1 MSDSVPPTTNPLS
14 AQSTSMRLDLESGR
28 VPPSTSTSQYPSSN
42 LPTTTTSLK
51 PPNPP
56 SSFKLL
62 NSNQKPRSL
71 GWLDNQ
77 NGDEEEGLP
86 LLNKKGRGTSLDSEE
101 GEEDNG
107 SLLLWSFI
115 AMTIIGLGNR
125 IFGKLQT
132 IPMHDYP
139 FFNSLLSVFVYVPVC
154 FAYIVPMQMGGRF
167 SQEQLEIPK
176 YKFFIMGALD
186 SVAGVM
192 STFSLNYIPNASLVV
207 LLGQAS
213 IPISML
219 ISRLFLKAKYSVSQY
234 SGALVVILGI
244 IIVLIPEFSPKKPGE
259 KPEEVGENQNFW
271 IFIQVLSIV
280 PSVFSSVYK
289 EKALGDVDIDV
300 TYLNGWVAFYQL
312 LCCIP
317 LAIPSAW
324 ASNLTVAQI
333 PKNMYDGGRCALGYS
348 FSFVSDTTD
357 ELMYHDCS
365 IAPFYVTSYLVFNLS
380 LNILIVLVLKHGS
393 AAILAMSSTILVPI
407 GNFAFSLDFI
417 PGHKPQRP
425 SDLAGLFVIML
436 GLFIFRYF
444 EQFLQN
450 CFKSKME
457 RSQSK
462 VDMIAEKIGASR
474 SAAFLALSGPGTGV
488 DRPIGEAQ
496 LANNIALQKRRL
508 NLLRSPAQ
516 IRGSLLLK
524 LGVKPSPNMYGG
536 VSPVG
541 RSPALISDRML
552 ARMQGQ
558 GGGAGKGG
566 KGGKGGG
573 MAKGIDRANSM
584 SPRLE
589 VLETQQNQRSGG
601 SGSGGKSKRGKRGG
615 KNKNRT
621 RGGKKKGGEDV

>member
-1 MSDSVPPTTNPLS
+1 
-14 AQSTSMRLDLESGR
+14 
-28 VPPSTSTSQYPSSN
+28 
-42 LPTTTTSLK
+42 
-51 PPNPP
+51 
-56 SSFKLL
+56 
-62 NSNQKPRSL
+62 
-71 GWLDNQ
+71 
-77 NGDEEEGLP
+77 
-86 LLNKKGRGTSLDSEE
+86 
-101 GEEDNG
+101 
-107 SLLLWSFI
+107 
-115 AMTIIGLGNR
+115 
-125 IFGKLQT
+125 
-132 IPMHDYP
+132 MHDYP

-154 FAYIVPMQMGGRF
+154 FAYIIPMQLSGRLDP
-167 SQEQLEIPK
+167 EQLLIPK
-176 YKFFIMGALD
+176 YKFAIMGGLD
-186 SVAGVM
+186 SIAGVM

-213 IPISML
+213 IPISMG
-219 ISRLFLKAKYSVSQY
+219 ISRVFLKAKYSASQY

-244 IIVLIPEFSPKKPGE
+244 IIVLIPEFSSKKSPQESQGT
-259 KPEEVGENQNFW
+259 NQNFW
-271 IFIQVLSIV
+271 ILIQVLSIV

-312 LCCIP
+312 CFCIP
-317 LAIPSAW
+317 LAVPSAW
-324 ASNLTVAQI
+324 ASGLKVEEI
-333 PKNMYDGGRCALGYS
+333 PRNMYDGGRCALGYS

-425 SDLAGLFVIML
+425 SDLAGLVVIML

-444 EQFLQN
+444 EQFYTN
-450 CFKSKME
+450 CTSTTLE

-462 VDMIAEKIGASR
+462 VDIIAEKIGAQR
-474 SAAFLALSGPGTGV
+474 SAAFVALSGPGTGV

-496 LANNIALQKRRL
+496 LANNIAQQKRRL

-536 VSPVG
+536 VGVGPVG

-552 ARMQGQ
+552 ARME
-558 GGGAGKGG
+558 GKGKG
-566 KGGKGGG
+566 KGKG
-573 MAKGIDRANSM
+573 MEKGVVRANSM

-589 VLETQQNQRSGG
+589 VEGG
-601 SGSGGKSKRGKRGG
+601 GGGGGGGSGGKGRRGKRGG
-615 KNKNRT
+615 KGKNRS
-621 RGGKKKGGEDV
+621 RGGKKKGKGEGDV